1 MKNIELREYIES
13 LNPSAVLFDNPSF
26 DNSII
31 GISTSGNI
39 VYDLELMIE
48 ELANDDN
55 ITYDDAAD
63 FISYNTVRA
72 LPYITEGDKTIICDK
87 NL

>member
-1 MKNIELREYIES
+1 MVNTELREYIGS
-13 LNPSAVLFDNPSF
+13 LNPTAVLFDNPAF

-39 VYDLELMIE
+39 IYDLELMIE

-55 ITYDDAAD
+55 ITYEDAAD
-63 FISYNTVRA
+63 FICYNTIRA
-72 LPYITEGDKTIICDK
+72 LPYITEGDKPIICD

>member
-1 MKNIELREYIES
+1 MVNEELRSYIKDNI
-13 LNPSAVLFDNPSF
+13 NPKAVLFDNPSF

-31 GISTSGNI
+31 GISTSGNV
-39 VYDLELMIE
+39 VYDVELMIE

-55 ITYDDAAD
+55 ITYEEAAD
-63 FISYNTVRA
+63 FISYNTIRV
-72 LPYITEGDKTIICDK
+72 LPYITEGDKPIICE